1 MSRRRQQVLLCLLLG
16 SLLLVL
22 LRIAWPFASSLVLAV
37 LLATVLGPAN
47 YRLIRILRR
56 RGLASLLTTLA
67 TVIVME
73 VIFGFVC
80 YRVVKDAMK
89 IQHTLN
95 QRSVE
100 EGGWGAMV
108 AHSTDR
114 IADALATRLPVSK
127 EIARGKLR
135 CGDKV
140 RRPLPFQQ
148 NASGDQEYRLNRGD
162 ECVGRYSSLL
172 SAPSRRKLRLAP

>member
-1 MSRRRQQVLLCLLLG
+1 MSRRRQQVFLCLLLG
-16 SLLLVL
+16 SLLIVL
-22 LRIAWPFASSLVLAV
+22 LRIAWPFGSSLVLAV

-108 AHSTDR
+108 AHFNRSDR
-114 IADALATRLPVSK
+114 GRAGNTVACFQRNSAGQTSM
-127 EIARGKLR
+127 RG
-135 CGDKV
+135 
-140 RRPLPFQQ
+140 
-148 NASGDQEYRLNRGD
+148 
-162 ECVGRYSSLL
+162 
-172 SAPSRRKLRLAP
+172 